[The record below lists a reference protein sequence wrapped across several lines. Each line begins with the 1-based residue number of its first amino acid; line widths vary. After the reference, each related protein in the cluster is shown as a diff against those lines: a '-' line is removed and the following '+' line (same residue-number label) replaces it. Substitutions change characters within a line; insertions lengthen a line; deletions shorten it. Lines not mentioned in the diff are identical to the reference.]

1 MRKYLVE
8 LFGSAMF
15 MVLVGCVSITPAA
28 GNLSLL
34 ALGLFYPVFMML
46 LAPVSGAYFNP
57 AITLAA
63 KLTGRLPAK
72 EFVPYL
78 VFQFLGAGV
87 GVIIVKILKRGYS
100 PTLFTPLTFPAL
112 LAEIIFVLVMVL
124 LFLRFV
130 ANAPDN
136 NRMSG
141 GVMMGAFQMIALLT
155 IANVSGGLL
164 NPAASFGGVLLGM
177 FPWNSLWI
185 YLAADFLAAWV
196 AADVSRR
203 CLTDSSAS

>member
-15 MVLVGCVSITPAA
+15 MVLVGCVSITPSA

-34 ALGLFYPVFMML
+34 ALGLFYPIFMLL

-57 AITLAA
+57 ATTFAA
-63 KLTGRLPAK
+63 RLTGRLPAK
-72 EFVPYL
+72 EFIPYL

-100 PTLFTPLTFPAL
+100 PTLFTPLTIPAL
-112 LAEIIFVLVMVL
+112 LAEFLFVLVLVL

-130 ANAPDN
+130 VKAPDN
-136 NRMSG
+136 NRPTG
-141 GVMMGAFQMIALLT
+141 GVMLGAFQMIALLT

-185 YLAADFLAAWV
+185 YLVADFLAAW
-196 AADVSRR
+196 AAVEVSRR
-203 CLTDSSAS
+203 CFSDSSAS